1 RSSGSKLAG
10 TALRLF
16 QPTGWHGG
24 FDDDRRL

>member
-1 RSSGSKLAG
+1 SSGKFAAG

-16 QPTGWHGG
+16 QPTGCHGG